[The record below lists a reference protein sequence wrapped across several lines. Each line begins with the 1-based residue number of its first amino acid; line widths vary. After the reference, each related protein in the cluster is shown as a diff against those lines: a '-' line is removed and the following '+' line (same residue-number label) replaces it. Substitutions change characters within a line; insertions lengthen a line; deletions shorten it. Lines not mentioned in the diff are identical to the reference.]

1 MRLVFKIEIETL
13 FNGGGV
19 LSTSKMDHLAM
30 LCSDLQKSGMQ
41 VMMVSSGAIALGSA
55 RLGLD
60 SPPSGLIKKQA
71 VAAVGQAELIKSYQG
86 FFDSYHQMIA
96 QVLITHDV
104 VTNPVRNKNAH
115 ATFVRLLELGI
126 IAVVNE
132 NDSVSTNDIIE
143 NDNYPLAHIVAN
155 ITEAD
160 VIVVKTLL
168 EGHYQVIFR
177 NFPLLFEVREE
188 MLFSIKADAYT
199 EQFTL
204 YKSEELFPSSLN
216 YVRIINLDADGY
228 EG

>member
-1 MRLVFKIEIETL
+1 MNMPMRLVFKIEIETL

-19 LSTSKMDHLAM
+19 LSQSKMDHLAL
-30 LCSDLQKSGMQ
+30 LCSDLQNSGMQ

-115 ATFVRLLELGI
+115 ATFFRLLELGI

-155 ITEAD
+155 ITDAD
-160 VIVVKTLL
+160 AIVIKTLL

-177 NFPLLFEVREE
+177 NFPILFEVREE
-188 MLFSIKADAYT
+188 MLYSLNGDAYT
-199 EQFTL
+199 GQYISERT
-204 YKSEELFPSSLN
+204 EELYPKSIN
-216 YVRIINLDADGY
+216 ATKIINLDQ
-228 EG
+228 

>member
-19 LSTSKMDHLAM
+19 LSHSKMDHLAM
-30 LCSDLQKSGMQ
+30 LCSDLQNSGMQ

-71 VAAVGQAELIKSYQG
+71 VAAVGQAELIKSYQV

-96 QVLITHDV
+96 QVLITNDV

-115 ATFVRLLELGI
+115 ATFLRLLDLGI

-155 ITEAD
+155 ITQAD
-160 VIVVKTLL
+160 GIVIKTLL

-177 NFPLLFEVREE
+177 NFPVLFEIREE
-188 MLFSIKADAYT
+188 MLYSLSSDVFT
-199 EQFTL
+199 ERYQSERT
-204 YKSEELFPSSLN
+204 EELFPTSLN
-216 YVRIINLDADGY
+216 VVKIVKLDQ
-228 EG
+228 